1 MKMGAGGSKGIN
13 LSAIRERGRSLELGA
28 LCFLVWG
35 WCVGQLKKDAFGLLS
50 QPRRDRS
57 TVGSWVRVRLE
68 CSAVELLANELRSGE
83 ARQDR
88 AARENSVRNSS
99 ANQG

>member
-1 MKMGAGGSKGIN
+1 MGAGGSKGIN

-28 LCFLVWG
+28 LCFLVLS
-35 WCVGQLKKDAFGLLS
+35 WCADQQKKDAIGLLS

-83 ARQDR
+83 ARQDH